1 MEVLLGPSPVVYG
14 ADAFMGVVNIITH
27 DENDEDINEVGIHY
41 GSDDY
46 RYGYGWLNQ
55 TNKNKININL

>member
-1 MEVLLGPSPVVYG
+1 
-14 ADAFMGVVNIITH
+14 MGVVNIITH